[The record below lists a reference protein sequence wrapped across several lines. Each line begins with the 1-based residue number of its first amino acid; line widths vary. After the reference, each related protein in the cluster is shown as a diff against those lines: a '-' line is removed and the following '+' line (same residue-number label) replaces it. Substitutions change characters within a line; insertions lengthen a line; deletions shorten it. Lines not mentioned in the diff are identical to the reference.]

1 MVRKNRLIM
10 NFGIIKKVGFMLRSF
25 PVNLFFCAIVR
36 DTPIPN
42 TTGKQQKSKNPGQC
56 SGQCGSCQFFWGN
69 LNGVAV
75 I

>member
-10 NFGIIKKVGFMLRSF
+10 NFGIIKKVGFMLISF

-42 TTGKQQKSKNPGQC
+42 TTGKQQ
-56 SGQCGSCQFFWGN
+56 
-69 LNGVAV
+69 
-75 I
+75 